1 MHFSSQNDTRM
12 WCNCSAFTAVAQ
24 PFSGRM
30 VKVLL
35 QALGGFWWEQKSC
48 FEPESQRLVLVTLLP
63 NCLWVPLRAELL
75 SLPWLLLKQTNNHF
89 PLKTAREWMLRPWG
103 WWTTHKKP
111 QGHLHVDVCGLH
123 PAVQLC
129 PEGLGM
135 WNPTLA
141 GLRMELH
148 KAAVGSFGSR
158 QLDLAMTFLQP
169 CVFLL
174 AFGVLQSFHG
184 IENRHKHKP
193 RYAQGR
199 EVVWWVMQGIF
210 H

>member
-1 MHFSSQNDTRM
+1 MKKRKDISM
-12 WCNCSAFTAVAQ
+12 LMSAVFILPVA
-24 PFSGRM
+24 
-30 VKVLL
+30 
-35 QALGGFWWEQKSC
+35 
-48 FEPESQRLVLVTLLP
+48 
-63 NCLWVPLRAELL
+63 
-75 SLPWLLLKQTNNHF
+75 
-89 PLKTAREWMLRPWG
+89 
-103 WWTTHKKP
+103 
-111 QGHLHVDVCGLH
+111 
-123 PAVQLC
+123 AVQLC
-129 PEGLGM
+129 PDGLGT
-135 WNPTLA
+135 WDPTLA

-199 EVVWWVMQGIF
+199 EVL
-210 H
+210 